1 MNIESK
7 LLKYKKFEPYI
18 LEIIDTQSIPTITR
32 IVLDESKY
40 EELIIVIFT
49 KNYLR
54 TEFETKV
61 REKIQSDIENYMGIE
76 VFLIHIDKDPSL

>member
-1 MNIESK
+1 
-7 LLKYKKFEPYI
+7 LKYKKFEPYI
-18 LEIIDTQSIPTITR
+18 LEIIDTQRIPTITR
-32 IVLDESKY
+32 IVLAESKY